1 MLSIDKETFKKD
13 YRQKFIEIHGK
24 DLDEGTDYNKYEALG
39 SLVRDYVAKMWI
51 DTNKKYKENSKKQVY
66 YFSMEFLLGRLLGSN
81 LLNLGIRDICKSALD
96 DLGIDLDKLEN
107 LEEDQ
112 GLGNGGLG
120 RLAACFLDS
129 MASLSIPGHGC
140 GIRYKY
146 GFFNQKII
154 NDSQVEVP
162 DDWLK
167 KGNIWE
173 IKKND
178 KARVVKFGGDIRVD
192 YTDGNLKFNH
202 INYDAILA
210 VPYDMP
216 IVGYKNNVVN
226 TLRLWSAEP
235 LSNEFDFSSFNR
247 GDFRKA
253 MEYRD
258 SVESISQILYPDDS
272 FYEGKVLRLKQQYFF
287 VSAGLQSIIHHFK
300 SAQGNMKELD
310 EKIAIHINDT
320 HPTLAIPELM
330 RILIDEEGFGWD
342 TAWRMTNNIMS
353 YTNHTIMAEALEKWP
368 IEMFKKLLPRI
379 FMIVQEIDKRFC
391 DELKN
396 KYVGQWDKIRKM
408 AIIDNGYIKMA
419 HLAIVGSHSVN
430 GVAKLHTEILKKQE
444 MSDFYYCYPNKF
456 NNKTNGITHRRW
468 LISANP
474 KLTMF
479 LKEKI
484 GDSFITHPTDMINF
498 EKFAD
503 NVEAQ
508 NRLRDIKLENKRK
521 LADLIY
527 RDKGIN
533 IDINSIF
540 DIQIKRIH
548 AYKRQTLN
556 CLRIMDLYNRL
567 IENPNLDI
575 VPRTFIFAGK
585 SAPGY
590 YLAKDIITL
599 INMVADK
606 INNDDRVNKKIKVI
620 FMENYRVS
628 LAEVIIPAADLSEQI
643 STTTKEAS
651 GTSNMKF
658 MMNGAVTIAT
668 LDGANVEIKD
678 EVGDE
683 NIVIFGLTEKQVL
696 NLYKTGGYSS
706 QNIINNDIRLKRI
719 INSLV
724 DGTYCKDKNKFKSIY
739 ENLVTYND
747 EFFVIKDFYSY
758 LDAQEKIDRL
768 YRNKSKWQRMCAVNI
783 AHSGIF
789 SSDRTIREYATGIW
803 GSKCLYKN
811 LE

>member
-1 MLSIDKETFKKD
+1 MLNIDKETFKKD
-13 YRQKFIEIHGK
+13 YKEKFMEIHGK
-24 DLDEGTDYNKYEALG
+24 ELEEGTDYNKYEALG
-39 SLVRDYVAKMWI
+39 GLVRDYVTKMWI
-51 DTNKKYKENSKKQVY
+51 ETNNSYKKTSKKQVY

-81 LLNLGIRDICKSALD
+81 LLNLGIRTICKEALNE
-96 DLGIDLDKLEN
+96 LGIDLERLEE

-129 MASLSIPGHGC
+129 MATLSIPGHGC

-146 GFFNQKII
+146 GFFDQKII
-154 NDSQVEVP
+154 NNSQVEVP

-167 KGNIWE
+167 NGNIWE
-173 IKKND
+173 IKKSD
-178 KARVVKFGGDIRVD
+178 KSRVVKFGGDVKIE
-192 YTDGNLKFNH
+192 YIDGNLKFRH
-202 INYDAILA
+202 VNYETVLA
-210 VPYDMP
+210 VPYDIP
-216 IVGYKNNVVN
+216 IVGYDNNVVN

-253 MEYRD
+253 MEYKD

-272 FYEGKVLRLKQQYFF
+272 FYEGKLLRLKQQYFF

-300 SAQGNMKELD
+300 SSGGDIKELD
-310 EKIAIHINDT
+310 EKIAVHINDT

-330 RILIDEEGFGWD
+330 RILVDEEGIGWD
-342 TAWRMTNNIMS
+342 DAWRMTHNIMS

-368 IEMFKKLLPRI
+368 VDMFKKLLPRI
-379 FMIVQEIDKRFC
+379 FMIVQEIDRRFC
-391 DELKN
+391 EELKA
-396 KYVGQWDKIRKM
+396 KYPGQWDKIRRM
-408 AIIDNGYIKMA
+408 AIIDGGYVKMA

-444 MSDFYYCYPNKF
+444 MSDFYYHYPDRF

-468 LISANP
+468 LMNANP
-474 KLTMF
+474 NLTNL
-479 LKEKI
+479 LKETI
-484 GDSFITHPTDMINF
+484 GDSFITHPTDM
-498 EKFAD
+498 EKFAKFAED
-503 NVEAQ
+503 KTVQGKLAE
-508 NRLRDIKLENKRK
+508 IKLANKRK
-521 LADLIY
+521 LADYIY
-527 RDKGIN
+527 KNQGIR
-533 IDINSIF
+533 IDVNSIF
-540 DIQIKRIH
+540 DVQIKRIH

-585 SAPGY
+585 SAPAY
-590 YLAKDIITL
+590 HLAKDIITL
-599 INMVADK
+599 INVVENR
-606 INNDDRVNKKIKVI
+606 INNDDRVNKKIKVV

-678 EVGDE
+678 EVGDD
-683 NIVIFGLTEKQVL
+683 NIVIFGLTEREVL
-696 NLYKTGGYSS
+696 NYYKNGGYSS
-706 QNIINNDIRLKRI
+706 QEIINGDSRIRGI
-719 INSLV
+719 INSLI
-724 DGTYCKDKNKFKSIY
+724 DGTYSRDEFRDIY

-747 EFFVIKDFYSY
+747 EFFVLKDFYSY
-758 LDAQEKIDRL
+758 LEAQERVDRL
-768 YRNKSKWQRMCAVNI
+768 YRDSSKWQKMCIINI

-811 LE
+811 LQ